1 MLRILLFVTLLGNL
15 TAQSTFNYVPNP
27 GFEEFYH
34 LPKNLSATHHDF
46 IQKSKFWS
54 TANNGTSDL
63 IHTSTDTKLWFE
75 SVKPHSGNMMA
86 GILVN
91 NESYAEYLKIELKE
105 DLVPGQSYYGEFWV
119 TCPAT
124 FMNQKSNIQELN
136 TQFGLLA
143 DQNFFLDHTRVIAK
157 KTTIAASQGTTPVPT
172 EWLKISAEFKV
183 ERPCSNIYIGQFLGA
198 DKKISVGY
206 YLIDDIFIGNSSDQK
221 YLKPIEEITSQ
232 TKSSFDNIL
241 FEFGQSTLLSSS
253 FAQLDIIAEAIKQ
266 SNKKCT
272 VIGHTD
278 NEGSGT
284 ANQLLSLNR
293 AKAVQAYLLSKGLSI
308 NMINCIGKGESE
320 PVAPNDTD
328 QGKQKNR
335 RVEIILN

>member
-124 FMNQKSNIQELN
+124 FMNQKSKIQ
-136 TQFGLLA
+136 
-143 DQNFFLDHTRVIAK
+143 
-157 KTTIAASQGTTPVPT
+157 
-172 EWLKISAEFKV
+172 
-183 ERPCSNIYIGQFLGA
+183 
-198 DKKISVGY
+198 
-206 YLIDDIFIGNSSDQK
+206 
-221 YLKPIEEITSQ
+221 
-232 TKSSFDNIL
+232 
-241 FEFGQSTLLSSS
+241 
-253 FAQLDIIAEAIKQ
+253 
-266 SNKKCT
+266 
-272 VIGHTD
+272 
-278 NEGSGT
+278 
-284 ANQLLSLNR
+284 
-293 AKAVQAYLLSKGLSI
+293 
-308 NMINCIGKGESE
+308 
-320 PVAPNDTD
+320 
-328 QGKQKNR
+328 
-335 RVEIILN
+335 